1 MNTNTQ
7 SARKSLLVDKKAQ
20 GAIIWRCTAH
30 WFIFIAG
37 AGFVSF
43 LVQVC
48 MDPFAGFSANVSSA
62 FRSFVPILLTLA
74 AFLPVFVY
82 DYLKLSHRIFGP
94 VYRIRDMLQN
104 AEENQ
109 PLEPLQV
116 REDDTHAAL
125 VEDLN
130 SLVHMVNQYREAEKI
145 FSKAKSPA
153 AETDSKV
160 ASETTEEPQ
169 AAH

>member
-1 MNTNTQ
+1 MTTNNP

-30 WFIFIAG
+30 WFIFMAG

-48 MDPFAGFSANVSSA
+48 MDPFAGFGANVNSA
-62 FRSFVPILLTLA
+62 FRSFMPILLTLA

-94 VYRIRDMLQN
+94 VFRIRDMLKN
-104 AEENQ
+104 AEDDQ

-116 REDDTHAAL
+116 REDDTHAEL

-130 SLVHMVNQYREAEKI
+130 SLVQMVNQYREAQKI
-145 FSKAKSPA
+145 FSPAKEPSVEAKTPA
-153 AETDSKV
+153 TAEV
-160 ASETTEEPQ
+160 SE
-169 AAH
+169 